1 MEISVD
7 IVTIS
12 PKYQIVIPRA
22 VRETLKLVPGQKL
35 QIIVRDDQI
44 TLLPLRSAAA
54 LRGFLRG
61 IDTTLE
67 RDADRA

>member
-1 MEISVD
+1 MD

-12 PKYQIVIPRA
+12 PKYQIVIPRT

-44 TLLPLRSAAA
+44 TLLPLHSAAA

-61 IDTTLE
+61 MDTTLE
-67 RDADRA
+67 RDVDRA

>member
-1 MEISVD
+1 MD

-67 RDADRA
+67 RDVDRA